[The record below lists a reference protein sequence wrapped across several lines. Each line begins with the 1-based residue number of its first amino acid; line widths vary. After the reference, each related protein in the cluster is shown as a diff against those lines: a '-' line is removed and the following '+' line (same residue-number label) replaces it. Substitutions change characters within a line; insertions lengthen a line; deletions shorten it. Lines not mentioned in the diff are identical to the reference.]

1 MISKKDGV
9 DRLQRVPMFS
19 ELSRRDLGR
28 VWDTMRIV
36 EHAPGHRI
44 VTIDRPG
51 QGFHLILSGKATV
64 ERKKTKIDLG
74 AGDFFGEMAL
84 IDDGPRTASVTAA
97 STVVTA
103 TVSAWEFKAMA
114 KAYPEMLWKLL
125 VHLTARLRAEQ
136 SVVDSLTS

>member
-1 MISKKDGV
+1 MITKKDGV
-9 DRLQRVPMFS
+9 ERLQGVPMFT

-28 VWDTMRIV
+28 VWDSMRIV

-44 VTIDRPG
+44 VTVDRPG

-64 ERKKTKIDLG
+64 ERKKQRIDLG
-74 AGDFFGEMAL
+74 PGDFFGEMAL
-84 IDDGPRTASVTAA
+84 IDDGPRSATVTAA

-103 TVSAWEFKAMA
+103 SISAWEFKAMA
-114 KAYPEMLWKLL
+114 KEHSELLWKLL
-125 VHLTARLRAEQ
+125 VHLTSRLRAEQ